1 MSKKNTSSQSSQA
14 VVGELLKAETKSNAI
29 SRKSGSAKV
38 RPTRKSGP
46 TEIRRLGK
54 DELNLIE
61 HPFAILWQ
69 KEANDA
75 VIFYQWDTKHPVNG
89 RVIPA
94 SWMVS
99 GHRDFGL
106 PNAADERVYLVLLE
120 VTREAGF
127 EQQNVTFSRYDLL
140 QRLGWGDDKRSYD
153 MLERA
158 FERLQGV
165 TITAKNAFWNPKSRS
180 FVNTGFNIIDNYH
193 IESERPG
200 RKASGQ
206 RELPV
211 SFWRWNDVIFASFQS
226 GYLRSLDL
234 DFALSLKSDIALRLY
249 RYLDKKA
256 YAEREHFEIEL
267 FNLCIRHL
275 GMKPNRYPSKL
286 KERLKPAHDELIE
299 RGFLQSFEYQPMKTQ
314 KAVKVCYR
322 FAPRGQDSLKALETS
337 EQERVHREQSSLLL
351 IEPVTAENLED
362 EVSNSEA
369 SNGEASNDEASEAL
383 CPQLPETDAGPQV
396 AENQTDEWS
405 PDQRALLERM
415 AALKVSPDVAHQLLR
430 DIPSE
435 DLQLQLACLADREP
449 RDSAATFVKAVRENW
464 ALPGKYLERLKAQ
477 EDTQKA
483 KAYQQ
488 AEEVQKAAQAAL
500 AAQETASQQAETEKL
515 DDIWETLDAS
525 TRESIENQARQRL
538 GVLGQSGRAQGA
550 LHAMRRNLLR
560 ERLG

>member
-1 MSKKNTSSQSSQA
+1 MSKKTVSSQI
-14 VVGELLKAETKSNAI
+14 VIGELLKAETNSSEI
-29 SRKSGSAKV
+29 SPKSGAAKAK
-38 RPTRKSGP
+38 PGRKNGP

-89 RVIPA
+89 RVLPA

-140 QRLGWGDDKRSYD
+140 QRLGWGDDKRCYD

-165 TITAKNAFWNPKSRS
+165 TITAKNAFWNPKTRS

-256 YAEREHFEIEL
+256 YAERDRFEIEL
-267 FNLCIRHL
+267 FNLCMRHL

-299 RGFLQSFEYQPMKTQ
+299 RGFLQSVEYQPMKTQ
-314 KAVKVCYR
+314 KSVKVCYR
-322 FAPRGQDSLKALETS
+322 FTPRGQEALRSLETLG
-337 EQERVHREQSSLLL
+337 QELAHREQSSLLL
-351 IEPVTAENLED
+351 IEPVTPENLEGED
-362 EVSNSEA
+362 DARPAEARKGALPKLAEADGGPPQPESEA
-369 SNGEASNDEASEAL
+369 EAW
-383 CPQLPETDAGPQV
+383 LPVER
-396 AENQTDEWS
+396 E
-405 PDQRALLERM
+405 LLGRM
-415 AALKVSPDVAHQLLR
+415 VALKVSPDVARQLLH
-430 DIPSE
+430 DTPSE
-435 DLQLQLACLADREP
+435 ALQLQLDCLDDREP

-464 ALPGKYLERLKAQ
+464 ALPGKYLERLEGQ
-477 EDTQKA
+477 ERAQKA
-483 KAYQQ
+483 KAYQETKK
-488 AEEVQKAAQAAL
+488 AQKAAEEAL
-500 AAQETASQQAETEKL
+500 ASQQMASQEAEAERL
-515 DDIWETLDAS
+515 DAIWATLDVS
-525 TRESIENQARQRL
+525 SQESIESEARQRL

-550 LHAMRRNLLR
+550 LQAMRRNLLR